1 MGTRTLSTHSSELDD
16 LTELL
21 INHCCNVIPLDKLP
35 AIITEAE
42 FISRF
47 KTWNER
53 ASTFPSGLHLGHYK
67 DLIGKHY
74 IPLDTLAGKALEDK
88 RQQMIRAQVQLIN
101 YAMKYGYVWPRG
113 KTVVN
118 VMIKKEPGNTKMHCM
133 RVIHLYNADYNF
145 ILGVKWR

>member
-35 AIITEAE
+35 AISRKQNSSHDSRPGTRGHP
-42 FISRF
+42 ISPYR
-47 KTWNER
+47 
-53 ASTFPSGLHLGHYK
+53 LHLGHYK
-67 DLIGKHY
+67 ALIGKHSL
-74 IPLDTLAGKALEDK
+74 PLDTLAGKALEDK
-88 RQQMIRAQVQLIN
+88 WKQMIRAQVQLIN